1 MKKDLLIG
9 LLIGQLLP
17 QSLDVTFRYV
27 THPGEEFI
35 RIFVPGTMP
44 PGSNEDWGPNS
55 NGMINPNAPSLM
67 NYDEAIDAYKRTYS
81 LNIGSEYL
89 YKIHFHHNS
98 SGTDYSWIS
107 DPLNPLTI
115 DDENNNSILDVTDPL
130 FFQPARHLNEEGLVD
145 GLGVGIFTTGNVD
158 SVCYA
163 VGGDTVSATEFY
175 HDNGVFY
182 VALDPPKTLFES
194 YWIQASIDGELHTV
208 YDQPEIEIVE
218 ASLPADVK
226 MGPNWLNGNM
236 ILAVYAPSQPVM
248 QVIVTSLGE
257 TGLASDAIV
266 MNLDPDQ
273 TDVWWTELD
282 LSFGQYEYEY
292 LLINGSRLPDPF
304 TRRLSNGKTRVEIGA
319 GGVSTAD
326 DYNWQSNDFIRPSL
340 DTLII
345 YELHVDDF
353 AAQGSGQGTF
363 DDVII
368 RLDHLRESGINAIE
382 LMPIT
387 EFPGG
392 RSWGYNPEIMSS
404 VEGTYGTPENFK
416 QLVDEAHSRNMAV
429 ILDLVW
435 NHATSSTPLWKIQPN
450 NVLNPYFKNSN
461 DLNPNETEGTW
472 GMLDFDHFN
481 EKTIEYINEVHRIW
495 LEEYRVDGFRFDA
508 TRYVGWDLNQ
518 PQFGLLAWADA
529 IDELDSNVYQ
539 IAEHLPSDPWLVN
552 NTKLTSSWHDS
563 FHDRLIDHIFS
574 SIGTM
579 TAMQQIIG
587 LYEYSNS
594 GTPYADLTQAVKY
607 MVSHDEQSLIQEMV
621 EFDGVSLSQA
631 RAIDKFYA
639 SLLFTAQGI
648 PMIWQGQEFGLQ
660 TGWTDAN
667 NNGDYEE
674 KLQYRP
680 IDWTLLETEVG
691 QSHLTHYSTLAKFRK
706 MNPVFSKG
714 TFFDLYRYTDERVI
728 VYGYK
733 DQSEGNSD
741 DQVVVIA
748 NFSSSDQ
755 TVNDVPFLSGGNW
768 YNITDPGNDLYTGD
782 GNYSEYS
789 IPAKSA
795 VVYANQEWVLS
806 TKYQEP
812 KVPEKFQILS
822 AYPNPFNGQIQ
833 FNISIPD
840 GIIGS
845 ISIFDLSGRLIKSF
859 DKSLLSEGSHILIWS
874 GDSQD
879 GKPLSSGVYLVSV
892 KSKFGRTTQKILYLK

>member
-1 MKKDLLIG
+1 MKKVLLIG

-44 PGSNEDWGPNS
+44 PGDNEDWGPNS
-55 NGMINPNAPSLM
+55 NGMISPNAPSLM

-89 YKIHFHHNS
+89 YKIHYHYNE
-98 SGTDYSWIS
+98 SGTDWQWIS
-107 DPLNPLTI
+107 DPLNPNVTT
-115 DDENNNSILDVTDPL
+115 DGYDNSILNCTDPL
-130 FFQPARHLNEEGLVD
+130 FFQPVRHMNDDGMVD
-145 GLGVGIFTTGNVD
+145 AMSVGIFTND
-158 SVCYA
+158 SIYGLEYIA
-163 VGGDTVSATEFY
+163 GSDSSDGMEYLSA
-175 HDNGVFY
+175 DNIFY
-182 VALDPPKTLFES
+182 VGFSPPKSIFEA
-194 YWIQASIDGELHTV
+194 YNITAIIN
-208 YDQPEIEIVE
+208 EIEYVLLDFPAISVE
-218 ASLPADVK
+218 VEPLPENVK
-226 MGPNWLNGNM
+226 LGPNWINNEM
-236 ILAVYAPSQPVM
+236 ILAVYAPAQPVM
-248 QVIVTSLGE
+248 QVIVTAPGE
-257 TGLASDAIV
+257 TGEVSNAIV
-266 MNLDPDQ
+266 MKRDSEQSDI
-273 TDVWWTELD
+273 WWTELD

-326 DYNWQSNDFIRPSL
+326 DYSWQSNDYIRPSL

-368 RLDHLRESGINAIE
+368 RLDYLRESGINAIE

-387 EFPGG
+387 EFPGE

-435 NHATSSTPLWKIQPN
+435 NHATSSTPLWQIQPN
-450 NVLNPYFKNSN
+450 NDLNPYFKNSN

-508 TRYVGWDLNQ
+508 TRFVGWDLNQ
-518 PQFGLLAWADA
+518 PQYGLPAWTSA
-529 IDELDSNVYQ
+529 IHELDSNVYQ

-552 NTKLTSSWHDS
+552 NTKLTSRWHDS

-579 TAMQQIIG
+579 TAMRQIIG
-587 LYEYSNS
+587 LYEYSNW
-594 GTPYADLTQAVKY
+594 GTPYADLTQSVKY

-631 RAIDKFYA
+631 REIDKFYA

-648 PMIWQGQEFGLQ
+648 PMIWQGQEFGFQ
-660 TGWTDAN
+660 SGWLD
-667 NNGDYEE
+667 NNGNGNWDEE
-674 KLQYRP
+674 KLSYRP
-680 IDWTLLETEVG
+680 VDWSLLDSEDG
-691 QSHLTHYSTLAKFRK
+691 QSHLNHYSRLARFRK
-706 MNPVFSKG
+706 TNPAFSKG
-714 TFFDLYRYTDERVI
+714 TFYDLWRYDAERVI

-733 DQSEGNSD
+733 DESEGNSD

-748 NFSSSDQ
+748 NFSSSNR
-755 TVNDVPFLSGGNW
+755 TVNDVPFLSAGNW
-768 YNITDPGNDLYTGD
+768 YNVTDPGNDLYTAA
-782 GNYSEYS
+782 GNYGEYS
-789 IPAKSA
+789 IPSNSA
-795 VVYANQEWVLS
+795 VIYSKNHYELGVDTPS
-806 TKYQEP
+806 F
-812 KVPEKFQILS
+812 VPGKFQTLS
-822 AYPNPFNGQIQ
+822 AYPNPFNPSITIQ
-833 FNISIPD
+833 LELQNIIQTNMDAEVNIYDINGRFIQTLLESSIESGVHRITWRPQNISS
-840 GIIGS
+840 GIYIVSLQTEIG
-845 ISIFDLSGRLIKSF
+845 IKN
-859 DKSLLSEGSHILIWS
+859 
-874 GDSQD
+874 
-879 GKPLSSGVYLVSV
+879 
-892 KSKFGRTTQKILYLK
+892 QKILYLK

>member
-1 MKKDLLIG
+1 MKKVLLIG

-44 PGSNEDWGPNS
+44 PGDNEDWGPNS
-55 NGMINPNAPSLM
+55 NGMISPNAPSLM

-89 YKIHFHHNS
+89 YKIHYHYNE
-98 SGTDYSWIS
+98 SGTDWQWIS
-107 DPLNPLTI
+107 DPLNPNITT
-115 DDENNNSILDVTDPL
+115 DGYDNSILNCTDPL
-130 FFQPARHLNEEGLVD
+130 FFQPVRHMNDDGMVD
-145 GLGVGIFTTGNVD
+145 AMSVGIFTND
-158 SVCYA
+158 SINGLEYIA
-163 VGGDTVSATEFY
+163 GSDSSDGMEYLSA
-175 HDNGVFY
+175 DNIFY
-182 VALDPPKTLFES
+182 VGFSPPKSIFEA
-194 YWIQASIDGELHTV
+194 YNITAIIN
-208 YDQPEIEIVE
+208 EIEYVLLDFPTISVE
-218 ASLPADVK
+218 VEPLPENVK
-226 MGPNWLNGNM
+226 LGPNWINNEM
-236 ILAVYAPSQPVM
+236 ILAVYAPAQPVM
-248 QVIVTSLGE
+248 QVIVTAPGE
-257 TGLASDAIV
+257 TGEVSNAIV
-266 MNLDPDQ
+266 MKRDSEQSDI
-273 TDVWWTELD
+273 WWTELD

-326 DYNWQSNDFIRPSL
+326 DYNWQSNDYIRPSL

-368 RLDHLRESGINAIE
+368 RLDYLRESGINAIE

-387 EFPGG
+387 EFPGE

-435 NHATSSTPLWKIQPN
+435 NHATSSTPLWQIQPN
-450 NVLNPYFKNSN
+450 NDLNPYFKNSN
-461 DLNPNETEGTW
+461 DLNPNENEGTW

-481 EKTIEYINEVHRIW
+481 DKTIEYINEVHRIW
-495 LEEYRVDGFRFDA
+495 LEEYRIDGFRFDA
-508 TRYVGWDLNQ
+508 TRFVGWDLNQ
-518 PQFGLLAWADA
+518 PQYGLPAWTSA

-579 TAMQQIIG
+579 TAMRQIIG
-587 LYEYSNS
+587 LYEYSNW
-594 GTPYADLTQAVKY
+594 GTPYADLTQSVKY

-631 RAIDKFYA
+631 REIDKFYA

-648 PMIWQGQEFGLQ
+648 PMIWQGQEFGFQ
-660 TGWTDAN
+660 SGWLD
-667 NNGDYEE
+667 NNGNGNWDEE
-674 KLQYRP
+674 KLSYRP
-680 IDWTLLETEVG
+680 VDWSLLDSEEG
-691 QSHLTHYSTLAKFRK
+691 QSHLNHYSRLARFRK
-706 MNPVFSKG
+706 TNPAFSKG
-714 TFFDLYRYTDERVI
+714 TFYDLWRYDAERVI

-733 DQSEGNSD
+733 DESEGNSD

-748 NFSSSDQ
+748 NFSSSNR
-755 TVNDVPFLSGGNW
+755 TVNDVPFLSAGNW
-768 YNITDPGNDLYTGD
+768 YNVTDPGNDLYTAA
-782 GNYSEYS
+782 GNYGEYS
-789 IPAKSA
+789 IPSNSA
-795 VVYANQEWVLS
+795 VIYSKNQYELGVDTPS
-806 TKYQEP
+806 F
-812 KVPEKFQILS
+812 VPGKFQTLS
-822 AYPNPFNGQIQ
+822 AYPNPFNPSITIQLELQNIIQTNMDAEVNIYDINGRFIQTLLESSIESGVHQITWHPQ
-833 FNISIPD
+833 NISS
-840 GIIGS
+840 GIYIVSLRTEMG
-845 ISIFDLSGRLIKSF
+845 IKS
-859 DKSLLSEGSHILIWS
+859 
-874 GDSQD
+874 
-879 GKPLSSGVYLVSV
+879 
-892 KSKFGRTTQKILYLK
+892 QKVLYLK

>member
-282 LSFGQYEYEY
+282 LSFGHYEYEY

-631 RAIDKFYA
+631 REIDKFYA

-648 PMIWQGQEFGLQ
+648 PMIWQGQEFGFQ
-660 TGWTDAN
+660 SGWLD
-667 NNGDYEE
+667 NNGNGNWDEE
-674 KLQYRP
+674 KLGYRP
-680 IDWTLLETEVG
+680 VDWSLLNTEEG
-691 QSHLTHYSTLAKFRK
+691 QSHLDHYSRLARFRK
-706 MNPVFSKG
+706 MNPAFSKG
-714 TFFDLYRYTDERVI
+714 EFYDLWRYSNERVI

-733 DQSEGNSD
+733 DESEGNSD

-755 TVNDVPFLSGGNW
+755 TVYDVPFLSGGNW
-768 YNITDPGNDLYTGD
+768 YNVTEPGNNLYTAD
-782 GNYSEYS
+782 GNYGECSVPSY
-789 IPAKSA
+789 SA
-795 VVYANQEWVLS
+795 VIYSKNQYELGMETPS
-806 TKYQEP
+806 FI
-812 KVPEKFQILS
+812 PEKFQTLS
-822 AYPNPFNGQIQ
+822 AYPNPFNPSITIQIELKNPIQ
-833 FNISIPD
+833 TNMNVEVNIYDINGRFIQTLLENSIESGVHRIEWRPQNISS
-840 GIIGS
+840 GIYIVSLQTEIG
-845 ISIFDLSGRLIKSF
+845 IKN
-859 DKSLLSEGSHILIWS
+859 
-874 GDSQD
+874 
-879 GKPLSSGVYLVSV
+879 
-892 KSKFGRTTQKILYLK
+892 QKVLYLK

>member
-1 MKKDLLIG
+1 MKKILLFG
-9 LLIGQLLP
+9 LLIGQLLS

-44 PGSNEDWGPNS
+44 PADNEDWGPNS
-55 NGMINPNAPSLM
+55 NGVISPNAPSLM

-81 LNIGSEYL
+81 LNIGSQHL
-89 YKIHFHHNS
+89 YKIHYHYNE
-98 SGTDYSWIS
+98 SGTDWQWIS
-107 DPLNPLTI
+107 DPLNPNITT
-115 DDENNNSILDVTDPL
+115 DGYDNSILNCTDPL
-130 FFQPARHLNEEGLVD
+130 FFQPVRHMNDDGMVD
-145 GLGVGIFTTGNVD
+145 AMSVGIFTND
-158 SVCYA
+158 SINGLEYIA
-163 VGGDTVSATEFY
+163 GSDSSDGMEYLSA
-175 HDNGVFY
+175 DNIFY
-182 VALDPPKTLFES
+182 VGFTPPKSIFEA
-194 YWIQASIDGELHTV
+194 YNITAIIN
-208 YDQPEIEIVE
+208 EIEYVLLDFPTISVE
-218 ASLPADVK
+218 VEPLPENVK
-226 MGPNWLNGNM
+226 LGPNWINNEM
-236 ILAVYAPSQPVM
+236 ILAVYAPAQPVM
-248 QVIVTSLGE
+248 QVIVTAPGE
-257 TGLASDAIV
+257 TGEVSNAIV
-266 MNLDPDQ
+266 MKRDSEQSDI
-273 TDVWWTELD
+273 WWTELD

-326 DYNWQSNDFIRPSL
+326 DYNWQSNDYIRSSL

-363 DDVII
+363 HDVII
-368 RLDHLRESGINAIE
+368 RLDHLRELGINAIE

-435 NHATSSTPLWKIQPN
+435 NHATSSTPLWQIQPN
-450 NVLNPYFKNSN
+450 NDLNPYFKNSN
-461 DLNPNETEGTW
+461 DLNPNENEGTW

-495 LEEYRVDGFRFDA
+495 LEEYRIDGFRFDA
-508 TRYVGWDLNQ
+508 TRFVGWDLNQ
-518 PQFGLLAWADA
+518 PQYGLPAWTSA

-579 TAMQQIIG
+579 TAMRQIIG
-587 LYEYSNS
+587 LYEYSNW
-594 GTPYADLTQAVKY
+594 GTPYADLTQSVKY

-631 RAIDKFYA
+631 REIDKFYA

-648 PMIWQGQEFGLQ
+648 PMIWQGQEFGFQ
-660 TGWTDAN
+660 SGWLD
-667 NNGDYEE
+667 NNGNGNWDEE
-674 KLQYRP
+674 KLSYRP
-680 IDWTLLETEVG
+680 VDWSLLDSEEG
-691 QSHLTHYSTLAKFRK
+691 QSHLNHYSRLARFRK
-706 MNPVFSKG
+706 TNPAFSKG
-714 TFFDLYRYTDERVI
+714 TFYDLWRYDAERVI

-733 DQSEGNSD
+733 DESEGNSD

-748 NFSSSDQ
+748 NFSSSNQ
-755 TVNDVPFLSGGNW
+755 TVNDVPFLSAGNW
-768 YNITDPGNDLYTGD
+768 YNVTDPGNDLYTAD
-782 GNYSEYS
+782 GNYGEYL
-789 IPAKSA
+789 IPSNSA
-795 VVYANQEWVLS
+795 VVYSKNQ
-806 TKYQEP
+806 YQLGVDTP
-812 KVPEKFQILS
+812 SFIPGKFQTLS
-822 AYPNPFNGQIQ
+822 AYPNPFNPSITLQLELRNITQTNMNAEVSIYDINGRFIQTLLESSIESGVHQITWHPQ
-833 FNISIPD
+833 NISS
-840 GIIGS
+840 GIYIVSLRTEMG
-845 ISIFDLSGRLIKSF
+845 IKN
-859 DKSLLSEGSHILIWS
+859 
-874 GDSQD
+874 
-879 GKPLSSGVYLVSV
+879 
-892 KSKFGRTTQKILYLK
+892 QKILYLK

>member
-1 MKKDLLIG
+1 MKKILLFG

-27 THPGEEFI
+27 THPEEEFI

-44 PGSNEDWGPNS
+44 TADNEDWGPNS
-55 NGMINPNAPSLM
+55 NGVISPNAPSLM

-81 LNIGSEYL
+81 LNIGSQHL
-89 YKIHFHHNS
+89 YKIHYHYNQ
-98 SGTDYSWIS
+98 SGTDWQWIS
-107 DPLNPLTI
+107 DPLNPNITT
-115 DDENNNSILDVTDPL
+115 DGYDNSILNCTDPL
-130 FFQPARHLNEEGLVD
+130 FFQPVRHMNDDGMVD
-145 GLGVGIFTTGNVD
+145 AMSVGIFTND
-158 SVCYA
+158 SINGLEYIA
-163 VGGDTVSATEFY
+163 GSDSSDGMEYLSA
-175 HDNGVFY
+175 DNIFY
-182 VALDPPKTLFES
+182 VGFSPPKSIFEA
-194 YWIQASIDGELHTV
+194 YNITAIIN
-208 YDQPEIEIVE
+208 EIEYVLLDFPTISVE
-218 ASLPADVK
+218 VEPLPEDVK
-226 MGPNWLNGNM
+226 LGPNWINNEM
-236 ILAVYAPSQPVM
+236 IISVYAPAQPVM
-248 QVIVTSLGE
+248 QVIVTAPGE
-257 TGLASDAIV
+257 TGEVSNAIV
-266 MNLDPDQ
+266 MKRESEQSDI
-273 TDVWWTELD
+273 WWTELD

-326 DYNWQSNDFIRPSL
+326 DYNWQSNDYIRPSL

-363 DDVII
+363 HDVII
-368 RLDHLRESGINAIE
+368 RLDHLRELGINAIE

-435 NHATSSTPLWKIQPN
+435 NHATSSTPLWQIQPN
-450 NVLNPYFKNSN
+450 NDLNPYFKNSN
-461 DLNPNETEGTW
+461 DLNPNENEGTW

-495 LEEYRVDGFRFDA
+495 LEEYRIDGFRFDA
-508 TRYVGWDLNQ
+508 TRFVGWDLNQ
-518 PQFGLLAWADA
+518 PQYGLPAWTSA

-579 TAMQQIIG
+579 TAMRQIIG
-587 LYEYSNS
+587 LYEYSNW
-594 GTPYADLTQAVKY
+594 GTPYADLTQSVKY

-631 RAIDKFYA
+631 REIDKFYA

-648 PMIWQGQEFGLQ
+648 PMIWQGQEFGFQ
-660 TGWTDAN
+660 SGWLD
-667 NNGDYEE
+667 NNGNGNWDEE
-674 KLQYRP
+674 KLSYRP
-680 IDWTLLETEVG
+680 VDWSLLDSEEG
-691 QSHLTHYSTLAKFRK
+691 QSHLNHYSRLARFRK
-706 MNPVFSKG
+706 TNPAFSKG
-714 TFFDLYRYTDERVI
+714 TFYDLWRYDAERVI

-733 DQSEGNSD
+733 DESEGNSD

-748 NFSSSDQ
+748 NFSSSNR
-755 TVNDVPFLSGGNW
+755 TVNDVPFLSAGNW
-768 YNITDPGNDLYTGD
+768 YNVTDPGNDLYTTA
-782 GNYSEYS
+782 GNYGEYS
-789 IPAKSA
+789 IPSYSA
-795 VVYANQEWVLS
+795 VIYSKNQ
-806 TKYQEP
+806 YQLGVETP
-812 KVPEKFQILS
+812 SLVPGKFQTLS
-822 AYPNPFNGQIQ
+822 AYPNPFNPSITLQLELRNITQTNMNAEVSIYDINGRFIQTLLESSIESGVHQITWHPQ
-833 FNISIPD
+833 NISS
-840 GIIGS
+840 GIYIVSLRTEMG
-845 ISIFDLSGRLIKSF
+845 IKN
-859 DKSLLSEGSHILIWS
+859 
-874 GDSQD
+874 
-879 GKPLSSGVYLVSV
+879 
-892 KSKFGRTTQKILYLK
+892 QKILYLK

>member
-1 MKKDLLIG
+1 MKKILLFG

-44 PGSNEDWGPNS
+44 PADNEDWGPNS
-55 NGMINPNAPSLM
+55 NGVISPNAPSLM

-81 LNIGSEYL
+81 LNIGSQHL
-89 YKIHFHHNS
+89 YKIHYHYNE
-98 SGTDYSWIS
+98 SGTDWQWIS
-107 DPLNPLTI
+107 DPLNPNITT
-115 DDENNNSILDVTDPL
+115 DGYDNSILDCTDPL
-130 FFQPARHLNEEGLVD
+130 FFQPVRHMNDDGMVD
-145 GLGVGIFTTGNVD
+145 AMSVGIFTNESINGLEYIAGSD
-158 SVCYA
+158 SSDGMEYL
-163 VGGDTVSATEFY
+163 SA
-175 HDNGVFY
+175 DNIFY
-182 VALDPPKTLFES
+182 VGFSPPKSIFEA
-194 YWIQASIDGELHTV
+194 YNITAIIN
-208 YDQPEIEIVE
+208 EIEYVLLDFPTISVE
-218 ASLPADVK
+218 VEPLPENVK
-226 MGPNWLNGNM
+226 LGPNWINNEM
-236 ILAVYAPSQPVM
+236 ILAVYAPAQPVM
-248 QVIVTSLGE
+248 QVIVTAPGE
-257 TGLASDAIV
+257 TGEVSNAIV
-266 MNLDPDQ
+266 MKRDSEQSDI
-273 TDVWWTELD
+273 WWTELD

-326 DYNWQSNDFIRPSL
+326 DYNWQSNDYIRPSL

-363 DDVII
+363 HDVII
-368 RLDHLRESGINAIE
+368 RLDHLRELGINAIE

-435 NHATSSTPLWKIQPN
+435 NHATSSTPLWQIQPN
-450 NVLNPYFKNSN
+450 NDLNPYFKNSN
-461 DLNPNETEGTW
+461 DLNPNENEGTW

-495 LEEYRVDGFRFDA
+495 LEEYRIDGFRFDA
-508 TRYVGWDLNQ
+508 TRFVGWDLNQ
-518 PQFGLLAWADA
+518 PQYGLPAWTSA

-579 TAMQQIIG
+579 TAMRQIIG
-587 LYEYSNS
+587 LYEYSNW
-594 GTPYADLTQAVKY
+594 GTPYADLTQSVKY

-631 RAIDKFYA
+631 REIDKFYA

-648 PMIWQGQEFGLQ
+648 PMIWQGQEFGFQ
-660 TGWTDAN
+660 SGWLD
-667 NNGDYEE
+667 NNGNGNWDEE
-674 KLQYRP
+674 KLSYRP
-680 IDWTLLETEVG
+680 VDWSLLDSEEG
-691 QSHLTHYSTLAKFRK
+691 QSHLNHYSRLARFRK
-706 MNPVFSKG
+706 TNPAFSKG
-714 TFFDLYRYTDERVI
+714 TFYDLWRYDAERVI

-733 DQSEGNSD
+733 DESEGNSD

-748 NFSSSDQ
+748 NFSSSNR
-755 TVNDVPFLSGGNW
+755 TVNDVPFLSAGNW
-768 YNITDPGNDLYTGD
+768 YNVTDPGNDLYTAD
-782 GNYSEYS
+782 GNYGEYL
-789 IPAKSA
+789 IPSNSA
-795 VVYANQEWVLS
+795 VVYSKNQ
-806 TKYQEP
+806 YQLGVDTP
-812 KVPEKFQILS
+812 SFIPGKFQTLS
-822 AYPNPFNGQIQ
+822 AYPNPFNPSITLQLELQNITQTNMNAEVSIYDINGRFIQ
-833 FNISIPD
+833 TLLESSI
-840 GIIGS
+840 
-845 ISIFDLSGRLIKSF
+845 
-859 DKSLLSEGSHILIWS
+859 E
-874 GDSQD
+874 
-879 GKPLSSGVYLVSV
+879 SGVYQITWHPQNISSGIYIVSL
-892 KSKFGRTTQKILYLK
+892 RTEMGIKNQKILYLK

>member
-1 MKKDLLIG
+1 MKKILLFG

-44 PGSNEDWGPNS
+44 PADNEDWGPNS
-55 NGMINPNAPSLM
+55 NGVISPNAPSLM

-81 LNIGSEYL
+81 LNIGSQHL
-89 YKIHFHHNS
+89 YKIHYHYNE
-98 SGTDYSWIS
+98 SGTDWQWIS
-107 DPLNPLTI
+107 DPLNPNITT
-115 DDENNNSILDVTDPL
+115 DGYDNSILNCTDPL
-130 FFQPARHLNEEGLVD
+130 FFQPVRHMNDDGMVD
-145 GLGVGIFTTGNVD
+145 AMSVGIFTND
-158 SVCYA
+158 SINGLEYIA
-163 VGGDTVSATEFY
+163 GSDSSDGMEYLSA
-175 HDNGVFY
+175 DNIFY
-182 VALDPPKTLFES
+182 VGFSPPKSIFEA
-194 YWIQASIDGELHTV
+194 YNITAIIN
-208 YDQPEIEIVE
+208 EIEYVLLDFPTISVE
-218 ASLPADVK
+218 VEPLPENVK
-226 MGPNWLNGNM
+226 LGPNWINNEM
-236 ILAVYAPSQPVM
+236 ILAVYAPAQPVM
-248 QVIVTSLGE
+248 QVIVTAPGE
-257 TGLASDAIV
+257 TGEVSNAIV
-266 MNLDPDQ
+266 MKRDSEQSDI
-273 TDVWWTELD
+273 WWTELD
-282 LSFGQYEYEY
+282 LSFGQYDYEY

-326 DYNWQSNDFIRPSL
+326 DYNWQSNDYIRSSL

-363 DDVII
+363 HDVII
-368 RLDHLRESGINAIE
+368 RLDHLRELGINAIE

-435 NHATSSTPLWKIQPN
+435 NHATSSTPLWQIQPN
-450 NVLNPYFKNSN
+450 NDLNPYFKNSN
-461 DLNPNETEGTW
+461 DLNPNENEGTW

-495 LEEYRVDGFRFDA
+495 LEEYRIDGFRFDA
-508 TRYVGWDLNQ
+508 TRFVGWDLNQ
-518 PQFGLLAWADA
+518 PQYGLPAWTSA

-579 TAMQQIIG
+579 TAMRQIIG
-587 LYEYSNS
+587 LYEYSNW
-594 GTPYADLTQAVKY
+594 GTPYADLTQSVKY

-631 RAIDKFYA
+631 REIDKFYA

-648 PMIWQGQEFGLQ
+648 PMIWQGQEFGFQ
-660 TGWTDAN
+660 SGWLD
-667 NNGDYEE
+667 NNGNGNWDEE
-674 KLQYRP
+674 KLSYRP
-680 IDWTLLETEVG
+680 VDWSLLDSEEG
-691 QSHLTHYSTLAKFRK
+691 QSHLNHYSRLARFRK
-706 MNPVFSKG
+706 TNPAFSKG
-714 TFFDLYRYTDERVI
+714 TFYDLWRYDAERVI

-733 DQSEGNSD
+733 DESEGNSD

-748 NFSSSDQ
+748 NFSSSNR
-755 TVNDVPFLSGGNW
+755 TVNDVPFLSAGNW
-768 YNITDPGNDLYTGD
+768 YNVTDPGNDLYTAD
-782 GNYSEYS
+782 GNYGEYL
-789 IPAKSA
+789 IPSNSA
-795 VVYANQEWVLS
+795 VVYSKNQ
-806 TKYQEP
+806 YQLGVDTP
-812 KVPEKFQILS
+812 SFIPGKFQTLS
-822 AYPNPFNGQIQ
+822 AYPNPFNPSITLQLELRNITQTNMNAEVSIYDINGRFIQTLLESSIESGVHQITWHPQ
-833 FNISIPD
+833 NISS
-840 GIIGS
+840 GIYIVSLRTEMG
-845 ISIFDLSGRLIKSF
+845 IKN
-859 DKSLLSEGSHILIWS
+859 
-874 GDSQD
+874 
-879 GKPLSSGVYLVSV
+879 
-892 KSKFGRTTQKILYLK
+892 QKILYLK

>member
-1 MKKDLLIG
+1 MKKVLFIG
-9 LLIGQLLP
+9 LLVGQLLP
-17 QSLDVTFRYV
+17 QSLDVTFRYI

-44 PGSNEDWGPNS
+44 PGDNEDWGPNS
-55 NGMINPNAPSLM
+55 NGMISPNAPSLM

-81 LNIGSEYL
+81 LNIGSQHL
-89 YKIHFHHNS
+89 YKIHYHYNE
-98 SGTDYSWIS
+98 SGTDWQWIS
-107 DPLNPLTI
+107 DPLNPNVTT
-115 DDENNNSILDVTDPL
+115 DGWDNSILNCTDPL
-130 FFQPARHLNEEGLVD
+130 FFQPVRHINDNGMVD
-145 GLGVGIFTTGNVD
+145 GMSVGIFAND
-158 SVCYA
+158 SINGLEYIA
-163 VGGDTVSATEFY
+163 GSDSSDGMEYLSA
-175 HDNGVFY
+175 DNIFY
-182 VALDPPKTLFES
+182 VGFSPPKSIFEA
-194 YWIQASIDGELHTV
+194 YNITAIIN
-208 YDQPEIEIVE
+208 EIEYVLLDFPAISVE
-218 ASLPADVK
+218 VEPLPENVK
-226 MGPNWLNGNM
+226 LGPNWINNEM
-236 ILAVYAPSQPVM
+236 ILAVYAPAQPVM
-248 QVIVTSLGE
+248 QVIVTAPGE
-257 TGLASDAIV
+257 TGEVSNAIV
-266 MNLDPDQ
+266 MKRDSAQSDI
-273 TDVWWTELD
+273 WWTELD

-326 DYNWQSNDFIRPSL
+326 DYNWQSNDYIRPSL

-435 NHATSSTPLWKIQPN
+435 NHATSSTPLWQIQPN
-450 NVLNPYFKNSN
+450 NDLNPYFKNSN

-495 LEEYRVDGFRFDA
+495 LEEYRIDGFRFDA
-508 TRYVGWDLNQ
+508 TRFVGWDLNQ
-518 PQFGLLAWADA
+518 PQYGLPAWTSA
-529 IDELDSNVYQ
+529 IHELDSNVYQ

-579 TAMQQIIG
+579 TAMRQIIG
-587 LYEYSNS
+587 LYEYSNW

-631 RAIDKFYA
+631 REIDKFYA

-648 PMIWQGQEFGLQ
+648 PMIWQGQEFGFQ
-660 TGWTDAN
+660 SGWLD
-667 NNGDYEE
+667 NNGNGNWDEE
-674 KLQYRP
+674 KLGYRP
-680 IDWTLLETEVG
+680 IDWSLLDSEDG
-691 QSHLTHYSTLAKFRK
+691 QSHLNHYSRLARFRK
-706 MNPVFSKG
+706 TNPAFSKG
-714 TFFDLYRYTDERVI
+714 TFYDLWRYDAERVI

-733 DQSEGNSD
+733 DESEGNSD

-748 NFSSSDQ
+748 NFSSSNR
-755 TVNDVPFLSGGNW
+755 TVNDVPFLSAGNW
-768 YNITDPGNDLYTGD
+768 YNVTDPGNDLYTAD
-782 GNYSEYS
+782 GNYGEYS
-789 IPAKSA
+789 IPSYSA
-795 VVYANQEWVLS
+795 AIYSKNQYELGVETS
-806 TKYQEP
+806 SFI
-812 KVPEKFQILS
+812 PEKFQTFS
-822 AYPNPFNGQIQ
+822 AYPNPFNPSITIQ
-833 FNISIPD
+833 LELQNITKTNMNVEVNIYDINGRFIHTLLENSIESGVHRITWRPQNISS
-840 GIIGS
+840 GIYIVSLRTKMG
-845 ISIFDLSGRLIKSF
+845 IKN
-859 DKSLLSEGSHILIWS
+859 
-874 GDSQD
+874 
-879 GKPLSSGVYLVSV
+879 
-892 KSKFGRTTQKILYLK
+892 QKILYLK

>member
-1 MKKDLLIG
+1 MKKILLIG
-9 LLIGQLLP
+9 LLSGQLLP

-44 PGSNEDWGPNS
+44 PGDNEDWGPNS
-55 NGMINPNAPSLM
+55 NGMISPNAPSLM

-81 LNIGSEYL
+81 LNIGSQYL
-89 YKIHFHHNS
+89 YKIHYHYNE
-98 SGTDYSWIS
+98 SGTDWQWIS
-107 DPLNPLTI
+107 DPLNPNVTT
-115 DDENNNSILDVTDPL
+115 DGYDNSILNCTDPL
-130 FFQPARHLNEEGLVD
+130 FFQPVRHINDDGMVD
-145 GLGVGIFTTGNVD
+145 GMSVGIFAND
-158 SVCYA
+158 SINGLEYIA
-163 VGGDTVSATEFY
+163 GSDSSDGMEYLSA
-175 HDNGVFY
+175 DNIFY
-182 VALDPPKTLFES
+182 VGFSPPKSIFEA
-194 YWIQASIDGELHTV
+194 YNITAIIN
-208 YDQPEIEIVE
+208 EIEYVLLDFPAISVE
-218 ASLPADVK
+218 VEPLPENVK
-226 MGPNWLNGNM
+226 LGPNWINNEM
-236 ILAVYAPSQPVM
+236 ILAVYAPAQPVM
-248 QVIVTSLGE
+248 QVIVTAPGE
-257 TGLASDAIV
+257 TGEVSNAIV
-266 MNLDPDQ
+266 MNRDSEQSDI
-273 TDVWWTELD
+273 WWTELD

-326 DYNWQSNDFIRPSL
+326 DYNWQSNDYIRPSL

-450 NVLNPYFKNSN
+450 NDLNPYFKNSN

-481 EKTIEYINEVHRIW
+481 DKTIEYINEIHRIW
-495 LEEYRVDGFRFDA
+495 LEEYRIDGFRFDA
-508 TRYVGWDLNQ
+508 TRFVGWDLNQ
-518 PQFGLLAWADA
+518 PQYGLPAWTSA

-579 TAMQQIIG
+579 TAMRQIIG
-587 LYEYSNS
+587 LYEYSNW
-594 GTPYADLTQAVKY
+594 GTPYADFTQAVKY

-631 RAIDKFYA
+631 REIDKFYA

-648 PMIWQGQEFGLQ
+648 PMIWQGQEFGFQ
-660 TGWTDAN
+660 SGWLD
-667 NNGDYEE
+667 NNGNGNWDEE
-674 KLQYRP
+674 KLGYRP
-680 IDWTLLETEVG
+680 VDWSLLNTEEG
-691 QSHLTHYSTLAKFRK
+691 QTHLDHYSRLARFRK
-706 MNPVFSKG
+706 MNPAFSKG
-714 TFFDLYRYTDERVI
+714 EFYDLWRYSNERVI

-733 DQSEGNSD
+733 DESEGSSD

-748 NFSSSDQ
+748 NFSSSNR
-755 TVNDVPFLSGGNW
+755 TVNDVPFLSAGNW
-768 YNITDPGNDLYTGD
+768 YNVTEPGNDLYTAD
-782 GNYSEYS
+782 GNYGEYS
-789 IPAKSA
+789 IPSYSA
-795 VVYANQEWVLS
+795 VIYSKNQYELGVETPS
-806 TKYQEP
+806 FI
-812 KVPEKFQILS
+812 PEKFQTLS
-822 AYPNPFNGQIQ
+822 AYPNPFNPSITIQ
-833 FNISIPD
+833 LELQNITQTNMNAEVNIYDINGRFIQTLLENSIESGVHRITWRPQNISS
-840 GIIGS
+840 GIYIVSFQTEIG
-845 ISIFDLSGRLIKSF
+845 IKN
-859 DKSLLSEGSHILIWS
+859 
-874 GDSQD
+874 
-879 GKPLSSGVYLVSV
+879 
-892 KSKFGRTTQKILYLK
+892 QKILYLK

>member
-1 MKKDLLIG
+1 MKKILLIG
-9 LLIGQLLP
+9 LLSGQLLP

-44 PGSNEDWGPNS
+44 PGDNEDWGPNS
-55 NGMINPNAPSLM
+55 NGMISPNAPSLM

-81 LNIGSEYL
+81 LNIGSQYL
-89 YKIHFHHNS
+89 YKIHYHYNE
-98 SGTDYSWIS
+98 SGTDWQWIS
-107 DPLNPLTI
+107 DPLNPNVTT
-115 DDENNNSILDVTDPL
+115 DGYDNSILNCTDPL
-130 FFQPARHLNEEGLVD
+130 FFQPVRHINDDGMVD
-145 GLGVGIFTTGNVD
+145 GMSVGIFAND
-158 SVCYA
+158 SINGLEYIA
-163 VGGDTVSATEFY
+163 GSDSSDGMEYLSA
-175 HDNGVFY
+175 DNIFY
-182 VALDPPKTLFES
+182 VGFSPPKSIFEA
-194 YWIQASIDGELHTV
+194 YNITAIIN
-208 YDQPEIEIVE
+208 EIEYVLLDFPAISVE
-218 ASLPADVK
+218 VEPLPENVK
-226 MGPNWLNGNM
+226 LGPNWINNEM
-236 ILAVYAPSQPVM
+236 ILAVYAPAQPVM
-248 QVIVTSLGE
+248 QVIVTAPGE
-257 TGLASDAIV
+257 TGEVSNAIV
-266 MNLDPDQ
+266 MKRDSEQSDI
-273 TDVWWTELD
+273 WWTELD

-326 DYNWQSNDFIRPSL
+326 DYNWQSNDYIRPSL

-450 NVLNPYFKNSN
+450 NDLNPYFKNSN

-481 EKTIEYINEVHRIW
+481 EKTIEYINEIHRIW
-495 LEEYRVDGFRFDA
+495 LEEYRIDGFRFDA
-508 TRYVGWDLNQ
+508 TRFVGWDLNQ
-518 PQFGLLAWADA
+518 PQYGLPAWTSA

-579 TAMQQIIG
+579 TAMRQIIG
-587 LYEYSNS
+587 LYEYSNW

-631 RAIDKFYA
+631 REIDKFYA

-648 PMIWQGQEFGLQ
+648 PMIWQGQEFGFQ
-660 TGWTDAN
+660 SGWLD
-667 NNGDYEE
+667 NNGNGNWDEE
-674 KLQYRP
+674 KLGYRP
-680 IDWTLLETEVG
+680 VDWSLLDSEDG
-691 QSHLTHYSTLAKFRK
+691 QSHLNHYSRLARFRK
-706 MNPVFSKG
+706 TNPAFSKG
-714 TFFDLYRYTDERVI
+714 TFYDLWRYDAERVI

-733 DQSEGNSD
+733 DESEGSSD

-748 NFSSSDQ
+748 NFSSSNR
-755 TVNDVPFLSGGNW
+755 TVNDVPFLSAGNW
-768 YNITDPGNDLYTGD
+768 YNVTEPGNDLYTAD
-782 GNYSEYS
+782 GNYGEYS
-789 IPAKSA
+789 IPSNSA
-795 VVYANQEWVLS
+795 VVYSKTQYELGVETPS
-806 TKYQEP
+806 FF
-812 KVPEKFQILS
+812 PEKFQTLS
-822 AYPNPFNGQIQ
+822 AYPNPFNPSITIQ
-833 FNISIPD
+833 LELQNITQTNMNAEVNIYDINGRFIQTLLENSIESGVHRITWRPQNISS
-840 GIIGS
+840 GIYIVSFQTEIG
-845 ISIFDLSGRLIKSF
+845 IKN
-859 DKSLLSEGSHILIWS
+859 
-874 GDSQD
+874 
-879 GKPLSSGVYLVSV
+879 
-892 KSKFGRTTQKILYLK
+892 QKILYLK

>member
-1 MKKDLLIG
+1 MKKILLFG
-9 LLIGQLLP
+9 LLIGQLLS

-44 PGSNEDWGPNS
+44 PADNEDWGPNS
-55 NGMINPNAPSLM
+55 NGVISPNAPSLM

-81 LNIGSEYL
+81 LNIGSQHL
-89 YKIHFHHNS
+89 YKIHYHYNE
-98 SGTDYSWIS
+98 SGTDWQWIS
-107 DPLNPLTI
+107 DPLNPNITT
-115 DDENNNSILDVTDPL
+115 DGYDNSILNCTDPL
-130 FFQPARHLNEEGLVD
+130 FFQPVRHMNDDGMVD
-145 GLGVGIFTTGNVD
+145 AMSVGIFTND
-158 SVCYA
+158 SINGLEYIA
-163 VGGDTVSATEFY
+163 GSDSSDGMEYLSA
-175 HDNGVFY
+175 DNIFY
-182 VALDPPKTLFES
+182 VGFTPPKSIFEA
-194 YWIQASIDGELHTV
+194 YNITAIIN
-208 YDQPEIEIVE
+208 EIEYVLLDFPTISVE
-218 ASLPADVK
+218 VEPLPENVK
-226 MGPNWLNGNM
+226 LGPNWINNEM
-236 ILAVYAPSQPVM
+236 ILAVYAPAQPVM
-248 QVIVTSLGE
+248 QVIVTAPGE
-257 TGLASDAIV
+257 TGEVSNAIV
-266 MNLDPDQ
+266 MKRDSEQSDI
-273 TDVWWTELD
+273 WWTELD
-282 LSFGQYEYEY
+282 LSFGQYDYEY

-326 DYNWQSNDFIRPSL
+326 DYNWQSNDYIRSSL

-363 DDVII
+363 HDVII
-368 RLDHLRESGINAIE
+368 RLDHLRELGINAIE

-435 NHATSSTPLWKIQPN
+435 NHATSSTPLWQIQPN
-450 NVLNPYFKNSN
+450 NDLNPYFKNSN
-461 DLNPNETEGTW
+461 DLNPNENEGTW

-495 LEEYRVDGFRFDA
+495 LEEYRIDGFRFDA
-508 TRYVGWDLNQ
+508 TRFVGWDLNQ
-518 PQFGLLAWADA
+518 PQYGLPAWTSA

-579 TAMQQIIG
+579 TAMRQIIG
-587 LYEYSNS
+587 LYEYSNW
-594 GTPYADLTQAVKY
+594 GTPYADLTQSVKY

-631 RAIDKFYA
+631 REIDKFYA

-648 PMIWQGQEFGLQ
+648 PMIWQGQEFGFQ
-660 TGWTDAN
+660 SGWLD
-667 NNGDYEE
+667 NNGNGNWDEE
-674 KLQYRP
+674 KLSYRP
-680 IDWTLLETEVG
+680 VDWSLLDSEEG
-691 QSHLTHYSTLAKFRK
+691 QSHLNHYSRLARFRK
-706 MNPVFSKG
+706 TNPAFSKG
-714 TFFDLYRYTDERVI
+714 TFYDLWRYDAERVI

-733 DQSEGNSD
+733 DESEGNSD

-748 NFSSSDQ
+748 NFSSSNR
-755 TVNDVPFLSGGNW
+755 TVNDVPFLSAGNW
-768 YNITDPGNDLYTGD
+768 YNVTDPGNDLYTAD
-782 GNYSEYS
+782 GNYGEYL
-789 IPAKSA
+789 IPSNSA
-795 VVYANQEWVLS
+795 VVYSKNQ
-806 TKYQEP
+806 YQLGVDTP
-812 KVPEKFQILS
+812 SFIPGKFQTLS
-822 AYPNPFNGQIQ
+822 AYPNPFNPSITLQLELRNITQTNMNAEVSIYDINGRFIQTLLESSIESGVHQITWHPQ
-833 FNISIPD
+833 NISS
-840 GIIGS
+840 GIYIVSLRTEMG
-845 ISIFDLSGRLIKSF
+845 IKN
-859 DKSLLSEGSHILIWS
+859 
-874 GDSQD
+874 
-879 GKPLSSGVYLVSV
+879 
-892 KSKFGRTTQKILYLK
+892 QKILYLK

>member
-1 MKKDLLIG
+1 MKKVLLIG

-81 LNIGSEYL
+81 LNVDSEYL
-89 YKIHFHHNS
+89 YKIHYHYNE
-98 SGTDYSWIS
+98 SGTDWQWVS
-107 DPLNPLTI
+107 DPLNPNVTT
-115 DDENNNSILDVTDPL
+115 DGYDNSILNCTDPL
-130 FFQPARHLNEEGLVD
+130 FFQPVRHINDDGMVD
-145 GLGVGIFTTGNVD
+145 GMSVGIFAND
-158 SVCYA
+158 SINGLEYIA
-163 VGGDTVSATEFY
+163 GSDSSDGMEYLSA
-175 HDNGVFY
+175 DNIFY
-182 VALDPPKTLFES
+182 VGFSPPKSIFEA
-194 YWIQASIDGELHTV
+194 YNITAIIN
-208 YDQPEIEIVE
+208 EIEYVLLDFPAISVE
-218 ASLPADVK
+218 VEPLPENVK
-226 MGPNWLNGNM
+226 LGPNWINNEM
-236 ILAVYAPSQPVM
+236 ILAVYAPAQPVM
-248 QVIVTSLGE
+248 QVIVTAPGE
-257 TGLASDAIV
+257 TGEVSNAIV
-266 MNLDPDQ
+266 MKRDPEQSDI
-273 TDVWWTELD
+273 WWTELD

-326 DYNWQSNDFIRPSL
+326 DYNWQSNDYIRPSL

-404 VEGTYGTPENFK
+404 VEATYGTPENFK

-450 NVLNPYFKNSN
+450 NDLNPYFKNSN

-481 EKTIEYINEVHRIW
+481 EKTIEYINEIHRIW
-495 LEEYRVDGFRFDA
+495 LEEYRIDGFRFDA
-508 TRYVGWDLNQ
+508 TRFVGWDLNQ
-518 PQFGLLAWADA
+518 PQYGLPAWTSA
-529 IDELDSNVYQ
+529 IHELDSNVYQ

-579 TAMQQIIG
+579 TAMRQIIG
-587 LYEYSNS
+587 LYEYSNW

-631 RAIDKFYA
+631 REIDKFYA

-648 PMIWQGQEFGLQ
+648 PMIWQGQEFGFQ
-660 TGWTDAN
+660 SGWLD
-667 NNGDYEE
+667 NNGNGNWDEE
-674 KLQYRP
+674 KLGYRP
-680 IDWTLLETEVG
+680 VDWSLLDSEDG
-691 QSHLTHYSTLAKFRK
+691 QSHLNHYSRLARFRK
-706 MNPVFSKG
+706 TNPAFSKG
-714 TFFDLYRYTDERVI
+714 TFYDLWRYDAERVI

-733 DQSEGNSD
+733 DESEGNSD

-748 NFSSSDQ
+748 NFSSSNR
-755 TVNDVPFLSGGNW
+755 TVNDVPFLSAGNW
-768 YNITDPGNDLYTGD
+768 YNVTDPGNDLYTAD
-782 GNYSEYS
+782 GNYGEYS
-789 IPAKSA
+789 IPSKSA
-795 VVYANQEWVLS
+795 VIYSKNQYELGVETPLF
-806 TKYQEP
+806 
-812 KVPEKFQILS
+812 VPEKFQTLS
-822 AYPNPFNGQIQ
+822 AYPNPFNPSITIQ
-833 FNISIPD
+833 LELQNITQTNMNAEVNIYDINGRFIQTLLENSIESGVHRIEWRPQNISS
-840 GIIGS
+840 GIYIVSLQTEIG
-845 ISIFDLSGRLIKSF
+845 IKN
-859 DKSLLSEGSHILIWS
+859 
-874 GDSQD
+874 
-879 GKPLSSGVYLVSV
+879 
-892 KSKFGRTTQKILYLK
+892 QKVLYLK

>member
-1 MKKDLLIG
+1 MKKILLFG
-9 LLIGQLLP
+9 LLIGQLLS

-44 PGSNEDWGPNS
+44 PADNEDWGPNS
-55 NGMINPNAPSLM
+55 NGVISPNAPSLM

-81 LNIGSEYL
+81 LNIGSQHL
-89 YKIHFHHNS
+89 YKIHYHYNQ
-98 SGTDYSWIS
+98 SGTDWQWIS
-107 DPLNPLTI
+107 DPLNPNITT
-115 DDENNNSILDVTDPL
+115 DGYDNSILNCTDPL
-130 FFQPARHLNEEGLVD
+130 FFQPVRHMNDDGMVD
-145 GLGVGIFTTGNVD
+145 AMSVGIFTND
-158 SVCYA
+158 SINGLEYIA
-163 VGGDTVSATEFY
+163 GSDSSDGMEYLSA
-175 HDNGVFY
+175 DNIFY
-182 VALDPPKTLFES
+182 VGFSPPKSIFEA
-194 YWIQASIDGELHTV
+194 YNITAIIN
-208 YDQPEIEIVE
+208 EIEYVLLDFPTISVE
-218 ASLPADVK
+218 VEPLPEDVK
-226 MGPNWLNGNM
+226 LGPNWINNEM
-236 ILAVYAPSQPVM
+236 IISVYAPAQPVM
-248 QVIVTSLGE
+248 QVIVTAPGE
-257 TGLASDAIV
+257 TGEVSNAIV
-266 MNLDPDQ
+266 MKRESEQSDI
-273 TDVWWTELD
+273 WWTELD
-282 LSFGQYEYEY
+282 LSFGQYDYEY

-326 DYNWQSNDFIRPSL
+326 DYNWQSNDYIRPSL

-363 DDVII
+363 HDVII
-368 RLDHLRESGINAIE
+368 RLDHLRELGINAIE

-435 NHATSSTPLWKIQPN
+435 NHATSSTPLWQIQPN
-450 NVLNPYFKNSN
+450 NDLNPYFKNSN
-461 DLNPNETEGTW
+461 DLNPNENEGTW

-495 LEEYRVDGFRFDA
+495 LEEYRIDGFRFDA
-508 TRYVGWDLNQ
+508 TRFVGWDLNQ
-518 PQFGLLAWADA
+518 PQYGLPAWTSA

-579 TAMQQIIG
+579 TAMRQIIG
-587 LYEYSNS
+587 LYEYSNW
-594 GTPYADLTQAVKY
+594 GTPYADLTQSVKY

-631 RAIDKFYA
+631 REIDKFYA

-648 PMIWQGQEFGLQ
+648 PMIWQGQEFGFQ
-660 TGWTDAN
+660 SGWLD
-667 NNGDYEE
+667 NNGNGNWDEE
-674 KLQYRP
+674 KLSYRP
-680 IDWTLLETEVG
+680 VDWSLLDSEEG
-691 QSHLTHYSTLAKFRK
+691 QSHLNHYSRLARFRK
-706 MNPVFSKG
+706 TNPAFSKG
-714 TFFDLYRYTDERVI
+714 TFYDLWRYDAERVI

-733 DQSEGNSD
+733 DESEGNSD

-748 NFSSSDQ
+748 NFSSSNQ
-755 TVNDVPFLSGGNW
+755 TVNDVPFLSAGNW
-768 YNITDPGNDLYTGD
+768 YNVTDPGNDLYTAD
-782 GNYSEYS
+782 GNYGEYL
-789 IPAKSA
+789 IPSNSA
-795 VVYANQEWVLS
+795 VVYSKNQ
-806 TKYQEP
+806 YQLGVDTP
-812 KVPEKFQILS
+812 SFIPGKFQTLS
-822 AYPNPFNGQIQ
+822 AYPNPFNPSITLQLELRNITQTNMNAEVSIYDINGRFIQTLLESSIESGVHQITWHPQ
-833 FNISIPD
+833 NISS
-840 GIIGS
+840 GIYIVSLRTEMG
-845 ISIFDLSGRLIKSF
+845 IKN
-859 DKSLLSEGSHILIWS
+859 
-874 GDSQD
+874 
-879 GKPLSSGVYLVSV
+879 
-892 KSKFGRTTQKILYLK
+892 QKILYLK

>member
-1 MKKDLLIG
+1 MKKILLFG
-9 LLIGQLLP
+9 LLIGQLLS

-44 PGSNEDWGPNS
+44 PADNEDWGPNS
-55 NGMINPNAPSLM
+55 NGVISPNAPSLM

-81 LNIGSEYL
+81 LNIGSQHL
-89 YKIHFHHNS
+89 YKIHYHYNE
-98 SGTDYSWIS
+98 SGTDWQWIS
-107 DPLNPLTI
+107 DPLNPNITT
-115 DDENNNSILDVTDPL
+115 DGYDNSILNCTDPL
-130 FFQPARHLNEEGLVD
+130 FFQPVRHMNDDGMVD
-145 GLGVGIFTTGNVD
+145 AMSVGIFTND
-158 SVCYA
+158 SINGLEYIA
-163 VGGDTVSATEFY
+163 GSDSSDGMEYLSA
-175 HDNGVFY
+175 DNIFY
-182 VALDPPKTLFES
+182 VGFTPPKSIFEA
-194 YWIQASIDGELHTV
+194 YNITAIIN
-208 YDQPEIEIVE
+208 EIEYVLLDFPTISVE
-218 ASLPADVK
+218 VEPLPENVK
-226 MGPNWLNGNM
+226 LGPNWINNEM
-236 ILAVYAPSQPVM
+236 ILAVYAPAQPVM
-248 QVIVTSLGE
+248 QVIVTAPGE
-257 TGLASDAIV
+257 TGEVSNAIV
-266 MNLDPDQ
+266 MKRDSEQSDI
-273 TDVWWTELD
+273 WWTELD

-326 DYNWQSNDFIRPSL
+326 DYNWQSNDYIRSSL

-363 DDVII
+363 HDVII
-368 RLDHLRESGINAIE
+368 RLDHLRELGINAIE

-435 NHATSSTPLWKIQPN
+435 NHATSSTPLWQIQPN
-450 NVLNPYFKNSN
+450 NDLNPYFKNSN
-461 DLNPNETEGTW
+461 DLNPNENEGTW

-495 LEEYRVDGFRFDA
+495 LEEYRIDGFRFDA
-508 TRYVGWDLNQ
+508 TRFVGWDLNQ
-518 PQFGLLAWADA
+518 PQYGLPAWTSA

-579 TAMQQIIG
+579 TAMRQIIG
-587 LYEYSNS
+587 LYEYSNW
-594 GTPYADLTQAVKY
+594 GTPYADLTQSVKY

-631 RAIDKFYA
+631 REIDKFYA

-648 PMIWQGQEFGLQ
+648 PMIWQGQEFGFQ
-660 TGWTDAN
+660 SGWLD
-667 NNGDYEE
+667 NNGNGNWDEE
-674 KLQYRP
+674 KLSYRP
-680 IDWTLLETEVG
+680 VDWSLLDSEEG
-691 QSHLTHYSTLAKFRK
+691 QSHLNHYSRLARFRK
-706 MNPVFSKG
+706 TNPAFSKG
-714 TFFDLYRYTDERVI
+714 TFYDLWRYDAERVI

-733 DQSEGNSD
+733 DESEGNSD

-748 NFSSSDQ
+748 NFSSSNR
-755 TVNDVPFLSGGNW
+755 TVNDVPFLSAGNW
-768 YNITDPGNDLYTGD
+768 YNVTDPGNDLYTAD
-782 GNYSEYS
+782 GNYGEYL
-789 IPAKSA
+789 IPSNSA
-795 VVYANQEWVLS
+795 VVYSKNQ
-806 TKYQEP
+806 YQLGVDTP
-812 KVPEKFQILS
+812 SFIPGKFQTLS
-822 AYPNPFNGQIQ
+822 AYPNPFNPSITLQLELRNITQTNMNAEVSIYDINGRFIQTLLESSIESGVHQITWHPQ
-833 FNISIPD
+833 NISS
-840 GIIGS
+840 GIYIVSLRTEMG
-845 ISIFDLSGRLIKSF
+845 IKN
-859 DKSLLSEGSHILIWS
+859 
-874 GDSQD
+874 
-879 GKPLSSGVYLVSV
+879 
-892 KSKFGRTTQKILYLK
+892 QKILYLK

>member
-1 MKKDLLIG
+1 MKKILLFG
-9 LLIGQLLP
+9 LLIGQLLS

-44 PGSNEDWGPNS
+44 PADNEDWGPNS
-55 NGMINPNAPSLM
+55 NGVISPNAPSLM

-81 LNIGSEYL
+81 LNIGSQHL
-89 YKIHFHHNS
+89 YKIHYHYNE
-98 SGTDYSWIS
+98 SGTDWQWIS
-107 DPLNPLTI
+107 DPLNPNITT
-115 DDENNNSILDVTDPL
+115 DGYDNSILNCTDPL
-130 FFQPARHLNEEGLVD
+130 FFQPVRHMNDDGMVD
-145 GLGVGIFTTGNVD
+145 AMSVGIFTND
-158 SVCYA
+158 SINGLEYIA
-163 VGGDTVSATEFY
+163 GSDSSDGMEYLSA
-175 HDNGVFY
+175 DNIFY
-182 VALDPPKTLFES
+182 VGFTPPKSIFEA
-194 YWIQASIDGELHTV
+194 YNITAIIN
-208 YDQPEIEIVE
+208 EIEYVLLDFPTISVE
-218 ASLPADVK
+218 VEPLPENVK
-226 MGPNWLNGNM
+226 LGPNWINNEM
-236 ILAVYAPSQPVM
+236 ILAVYAPAQPVM
-248 QVIVTSLGE
+248 QVIVTAPGE
-257 TGLASDAIV
+257 TGEVSNAIV
-266 MNLDPDQ
+266 MKRDSEQSDI
-273 TDVWWTELD
+273 WWTELD
-282 LSFGQYEYEY
+282 LSFGQYDYEY

-326 DYNWQSNDFIRPSL
+326 DYNWQSNDYIRSSL

-363 DDVII
+363 HDVII
-368 RLDHLRESGINAIE
+368 RLDHLRELGINAIE

-435 NHATSSTPLWKIQPN
+435 NHATSSTPLWQIQPN
-450 NVLNPYFKNSN
+450 NDLNPYFKNSN
-461 DLNPNETEGTW
+461 DLNPNENEGTW

-495 LEEYRVDGFRFDA
+495 LEEYRIDGFRFDA
-508 TRYVGWDLNQ
+508 TRFVGWDLNQ
-518 PQFGLLAWADA
+518 PQYGLPAWTSA

-579 TAMQQIIG
+579 TAMRQIIG
-587 LYEYSNS
+587 LYEYSNW
-594 GTPYADLTQAVKY
+594 GTPYADLTQSVKY

-631 RAIDKFYA
+631 REIDKFYA

-648 PMIWQGQEFGLQ
+648 PMIWQGQEFGFQ
-660 TGWTDAN
+660 SGWLD
-667 NNGDYEE
+667 NNGNGNWDEE
-674 KLQYRP
+674 KLSYRP
-680 IDWTLLETEVG
+680 VDWSLLDSEEG
-691 QSHLTHYSTLAKFRK
+691 QSHLNHYSRLARFRK
-706 MNPVFSKG
+706 TNPAFSKG
-714 TFFDLYRYTDERVI
+714 TFYDLWRYDAERVI

-733 DQSEGNSD
+733 DESEGNSD

-748 NFSSSDQ
+748 NFSSSNQ
-755 TVNDVPFLSGGNW
+755 TVNDVPFLSAGNW
-768 YNITDPGNDLYTGD
+768 YNVTDPGNDLYTAD
-782 GNYSEYS
+782 GNYGEYL
-789 IPAKSA
+789 IPSNSA
-795 VVYANQEWVLS
+795 VVYSKNQ
-806 TKYQEP
+806 YQLGVDTP
-812 KVPEKFQILS
+812 SFIPGKFQTLS
-822 AYPNPFNGQIQ
+822 AYPNPFNPSITLQLELRNITQTNMNAEVSIYDINGRFIQTLLESSIESGVHQITWHPQ
-833 FNISIPD
+833 NISS
-840 GIIGS
+840 GIYIVSLRTEMG
-845 ISIFDLSGRLIKSF
+845 IKN
-859 DKSLLSEGSHILIWS
+859 
-874 GDSQD
+874 
-879 GKPLSSGVYLVSV
+879 
-892 KSKFGRTTQKILYLK
+892 QKILYLK

>member
-1 MKKDLLIG
+1 MKKILLFG

-44 PGSNEDWGPNS
+44 PADNEDWGPNS
-55 NGMINPNAPSLM
+55 NGVISPNAPSLM

-81 LNIGSEYL
+81 LNIGSQHL
-89 YKIHFHHNS
+89 YKIHYHYNE
-98 SGTDYSWIS
+98 SGTDWQWIS
-107 DPLNPLTI
+107 DPLNPNITT
-115 DDENNNSILDVTDPL
+115 DGYDNSILNCTDPL
-130 FFQPARHLNEEGLVD
+130 FFQPVRHMNDDGMVD
-145 GLGVGIFTTGNVD
+145 AMSVGIFTND
-158 SVCYA
+158 SINGLEYIA
-163 VGGDTVSATEFY
+163 GSDSSDGMEYLSA
-175 HDNGVFY
+175 DNIFY
-182 VALDPPKTLFES
+182 VGFSPPKSIFEA
-194 YWIQASIDGELHTV
+194 YNITAIIN
-208 YDQPEIEIVE
+208 EIEYVLLDFPTISVE
-218 ASLPADVK
+218 VEPLPENVK
-226 MGPNWLNGNM
+226 LGPNWINNEM
-236 ILAVYAPSQPVM
+236 ILAVYAPAQPVM
-248 QVIVTSLGE
+248 QVIVTAPGE
-257 TGLASDAIV
+257 TGEVSNAIV
-266 MNLDPDQ
+266 MKRDSEQSDI
-273 TDVWWTELD
+273 WWTELD

-326 DYNWQSNDFIRPSL
+326 DYNWQSNDYIRSSL

-363 DDVII
+363 HDVII
-368 RLDHLRESGINAIE
+368 RLDHLRELGINAIE

-435 NHATSSTPLWKIQPN
+435 NHATSSTPLWQIQPN
-450 NVLNPYFKNSN
+450 NDLNPYFKNSN
-461 DLNPNETEGTW
+461 DLNPNENEGTW

-495 LEEYRVDGFRFDA
+495 LEEYRIDGFRFDA
-508 TRYVGWDLNQ
+508 TRFVGWDLNQ
-518 PQFGLLAWADA
+518 PQYGLPAWTSA

-579 TAMQQIIG
+579 TAMRQIIG
-587 LYEYSNS
+587 LYEYSNW
-594 GTPYADLTQAVKY
+594 GTPYADLTQSVKY

-631 RAIDKFYA
+631 REIDKFYA

-648 PMIWQGQEFGLQ
+648 PMIWQGQEFGFQ
-660 TGWTDAN
+660 SGWLD
-667 NNGDYEE
+667 NNGNGNWDEE
-674 KLQYRP
+674 KLSYRP
-680 IDWTLLETEVG
+680 VDWSLLDSEEG
-691 QSHLTHYSTLAKFRK
+691 QSHLNHYSRLARFRK
-706 MNPVFSKG
+706 TNPAFSKG
-714 TFFDLYRYTDERVI
+714 TFYDLWRYDAERVI

-733 DQSEGNSD
+733 DESEGNSD

-748 NFSSSDQ
+748 NFSSSNR
-755 TVNDVPFLSGGNW
+755 TVNDVPFLSAGNW
-768 YNITDPGNDLYTGD
+768 YNVTDPGNDLYTAD
-782 GNYSEYS
+782 GNYGEYL
-789 IPAKSA
+789 IPSNSA
-795 VVYANQEWVLS
+795 VVYSKNQ
-806 TKYQEP
+806 YQLGVDTP
-812 KVPEKFQILS
+812 SFIPGKFQTLS
-822 AYPNPFNGQIQ
+822 AYPNPFNPSITLQLELRNITQTNMNAEVSIYDINGRFIQTLLESSIESGVHQITWHPQ
-833 FNISIPD
+833 NISS
-840 GIIGS
+840 GIYIVSLRTEMG
-845 ISIFDLSGRLIKSF
+845 IKN
-859 DKSLLSEGSHILIWS
+859 
-874 GDSQD
+874 
-879 GKPLSSGVYLVSV
+879 
-892 KSKFGRTTQKILYLK
+892 QKILYLK

>member
-1 MKKDLLIG
+1 MKKVLLIG

-44 PGSNEDWGPNS
+44 PGDNEDWGPNS
-55 NGMINPNAPSLM
+55 NGMISPNAPSLM

-81 LNIGSEYL
+81 LNIGSQYL
-89 YKIHFHHNS
+89 YKIHYHYNE
-98 SGTDYSWIS
+98 SGTDWQWIS
-107 DPLNPLTI
+107 DPLNPNVTT
-115 DDENNNSILDVTDPL
+115 DGYDNSILICTDPL
-130 FFQPARHLNEEGLVD
+130 FFQPVRHINDDGMVD
-145 GLGVGIFTTGNVD
+145 GMSVGIFAND
-158 SVCYA
+158 SINGLEYIA
-163 VGGDTVSATEFY
+163 GSDSSDGMEYLSA
-175 HDNGVFY
+175 DNIFY
-182 VALDPPKTLFES
+182 VGFSPPKSIFEA
-194 YWIQASIDGELHTV
+194 YNITAIIN
-208 YDQPEIEIVE
+208 EIEYVLLDFPAISVE
-218 ASLPADVK
+218 VEPLPENVK
-226 MGPNWLNGNM
+226 LGPNWINNEM
-236 ILAVYAPSQPVM
+236 ILAVYAPAQPVM
-248 QVIVTSLGE
+248 QVIVTAPGE
-257 TGLASDAIV
+257 TGEVSNAIV
-266 MNLDPDQ
+266 MKRDSEQSDI
-273 TDVWWTELD
+273 WWTELD

-326 DYNWQSNDFIRPSL
+326 DYNWQSNDYIRPSL

-450 NVLNPYFKNSN
+450 NDLNPYFKNSN

-481 EKTIEYINEVHRIW
+481 DKTIEYINEIHRIW
-495 LEEYRVDGFRFDA
+495 LEEYRIDGFRFDA
-508 TRYVGWDLNQ
+508 TRFVGWDLNQ
-518 PQFGLLAWADA
+518 PQYGLPAWTSA

-579 TAMQQIIG
+579 TAMRQIIG
-587 LYEYSNS
+587 LYEYSNW

-631 RAIDKFYA
+631 RERDKFYA

-648 PMIWQGQEFGLQ
+648 PMIWQGQEFGFQ
-660 TGWTDAN
+660 SGWLD
-667 NNGDYEE
+667 NNGNGNWDEE
-674 KLQYRP
+674 KLGYRP
-680 IDWTLLETEVG
+680 VDWSLLNTEEG
-691 QSHLTHYSTLAKFRK
+691 QTHLDHYSRLARFRK
-706 MNPVFSKG
+706 MNPAFSKG
-714 TFFDLYRYTDERVI
+714 TFYDLWRYDAERVI

-733 DQSEGNSD
+733 DESEGSSD

-748 NFSSSDQ
+748 NFSSSNR
-755 TVNDVPFLSGGNW
+755 TVNDVPFLSAGNW
-768 YNITDPGNDLYTGD
+768 YNVTEPGNDLYTAD
-782 GNYSEYS
+782 SNYSEYS
-789 IPAKSA
+789 IPSYSA
-795 VVYANQEWVLS
+795 VIYSKNQYELGVETPS
-806 TKYQEP
+806 FIP
-812 KVPEKFQILS
+812 GKFQTLS
-822 AYPNPFNGQIQ
+822 AYPNPFNPSITFQLELQNITQTNMNAEVNIYDINGRFIQ
-833 FNISIPD
+833 TLLENSIESGVHRITWRPQNISS
-840 GIIGS
+840 GIYIVSFQTEIG
-845 ISIFDLSGRLIKSF
+845 IKN
-859 DKSLLSEGSHILIWS
+859 
-874 GDSQD
+874 
-879 GKPLSSGVYLVSV
+879 
-892 KSKFGRTTQKILYLK
+892 QKILYLK

>member
-631 RAIDKFYA
+631 REIDKFYA

-648 PMIWQGQEFGLQ
+648 PMIWQGQEFGFQ
-660 TGWTDAN
+660 SGWLD
-667 NNGDYEE
+667 NNGNGNWDEE
-674 KLQYRP
+674 KLGYRP
-680 IDWTLLETEVG
+680 VDWSLLNTEEG
-691 QSHLTHYSTLAKFRK
+691 QSHLDHYSRLARFRK
-706 MNPVFSKG
+706 MNPAFSKG
-714 TFFDLYRYTDERVI
+714 EFYDLWRYSNERVI

-733 DQSEGNSD
+733 DESEGNSD

-755 TVNDVPFLSGGNW
+755 TVYDVPFLSGGNW
-768 YNITDPGNDLYTGD
+768 YNVTEPGNNLYTAD
-782 GNYSEYS
+782 GNYGECSVPSY
-789 IPAKSA
+789 SA
-795 VVYANQEWVLS
+795 VIYSKNQYELGMETPS
-806 TKYQEP
+806 FI
-812 KVPEKFQILS
+812 PEKFQTLS
-822 AYPNPFNGQIQ
+822 AYPNPFNPSITIQIELKNPIQ
-833 FNISIPD
+833 TNMNVEVNIYDINGRFIQTLLENSIESGVHRIEWRPQNISS
-840 GIIGS
+840 GIYIVSLQTEIG
-845 ISIFDLSGRLIKSF
+845 IKN
-859 DKSLLSEGSHILIWS
+859 
-874 GDSQD
+874 
-879 GKPLSSGVYLVSV
+879 
-892 KSKFGRTTQKILYLK
+892 QKVLYLK